1 MLYLRLCNRAES
13 VESVVDVLPKYTYT
27 YLSAFFFLFIGL
39 LRPLYR
45 YGLVCVGKYY
55 SATQCILFIFILA
68 IYCKLVSFLGLVL
81 CLLLLSVN

>member
-27 YLSAFFFLFIGL
+27 YLSGFFFLFIGL

-55 SATQCILFIFILA
+55 SATQCIFILA